1 MTHLRFPEPAPKS
14 YDGMDHL
21 VFLSWIRTKLADTD
35 TQPFVRYYW
44 DLRPANI
51 IIEEKDNVVGYRLFE
66 MLIITNRLNR
76 IIDWDGVYLAPLKV
90 ASVSIADSLFQTDPH
105 IRLAPEQAEY
115 FQEELTRIEYERSG
129 LNEISQQFLLSSE
142 NVVLSEFLTR
152 AISLPGLHQDY
163 PRVLREALRR
173 TPETVAL
180 AASEWKA
187 FSVEHYLRKGLPIP
201 EWPKYIEI
209 QESLGLYG
217 RTPRERNMRKLKR
230 RMQK

>member
-1 MTHLRFPEPAPKS
+1 LGTRFLRFS
-14 YDGMDHL
+14 LLLTG
-21 VFLSWIRTKLADTD
+21 W
-35 TQPFVRYYW
+35 
-44 DLRPANI
+44 
-51 IIEEKDNVVGYRLFE
+51 
-66 MLIITNRLNR
+66 NR

-152 AISLPGLHQDY
+152 AISLPGLHQDH

-180 AASEWKA
+180 AAAEWKA
-187 FSVEHYLRKGLPIP
+187 FSEEHYLRKGLSIP
-201 EWPKYIEI
+201 EWPQYIEI

-230 RMQK
+230 RMQKGFFMFVYGIRSGVKWVCPWLPI